1 MVRFNIHVFTHSKA
15 AARLGSCSLL
25 LLAGGCSVY
34 SADLLDGSGALSSA
48 GGSAMPIGG
57 TADATGS
64 AGFDS
69 ANAGTG
75 GTSQSQAGDG
85 VVGDGDAGQ
94 GAVSA
99 GGSGNAGGSGDAGG
113 KGGAGGKSGGSGA
126 GGKSGSGG
134 AGGGSAGSTNSA
146 GAPPSNTDLIDDFE
160 DGDKLIR
167 IVSNPRR
174 DGIWDTNYDT
184 TASGVQTPAPSMFA
198 PTLLGADAPYA
209 GDVYAAHSTGT
220 GFTAAG
226 FGAYMNVSMRAVA
239 DYALTPVYDASS
251 FKGIS
256 FLAKASSASSK
267 IMRVRFVSGDTDP
280 RLGKCAVPGT
290 SETACYNHYYATVTL
305 TTTWALH
312 TVDFSSF
319 VQGTDG
325 MMNPSIDLKEMFGLE
340 FYFAPPSNYDLWLDD
355 LNFTK

>member
-1 MVRFNIHVFTHSKA
+1 
-15 AARLGSCSLL
+15 
-25 LLAGGCSVY
+25 
-34 SADLLDGSGALSSA
+34 
-48 GGSAMPIGG
+48 MPIGG

-85 VVGDGDAGQ
+85 AVGDGDAGQ

-99 GGSGNAGGSGDAGG
+99 GGGSDTAGSGGKSGGSGAG
-113 KGGAGGKSGGSGA
+113 AGGSGA

-174 DGIWDTNYDT
+174 DGIWDTNNDG
-184 TASGVQTPAPSMFA
+184 TAGGVQTPAPSMFA
-198 PTLLGADAPYA
+198 PTLLDATDAPYA
-209 GDVYAAHSTGT
+209 GDMYAAHSTGS
-220 GFTAAG
+220 GFTT

-239 DYALTPVYDASS
+239 DYASTPVYDASS
-251 FKGIS
+251 YKGIS
-256 FLAKASSASSK
+256 FLAKASSASTKS
-267 IMRVRFVSGDTDP
+267 MRVRFVSGDTDP
-280 RLGKCAVPGT
+280 RLGKCMVPGT

-305 TTTWALH
+305 TTTWATH
-312 TVDFSSF
+312 SVDFSSF
-319 VQGTDG
+319 VQGTNG